1 MSANQN
7 STTSALNVKNVQM
20 SYYCDVNHSED
31 HLIKYFFDEDIM
43 LNFIYSNYDNMDT
56 WTGRYYIKKTYDR
69 VYLIE
74 RKNKDEL
81 FLRASIIE
89 SYRKEQQDHQII
101 MFINEIDDDLKKIY
115 RDEQSD
121 YVYIETNYT
130 NDYMDFE
137 EFEIKKDDDDDVNDN
152 YIKPIKKR
160 LIEDKRKKVIR
171 LINEKQKMFKL
182 HLCDGDYENKI
193 YCSNHLEG
201 CHAILDQLELT
212 HDTLYVTSRNDDYDT
227 DEIINKIVIA
237 FCDKEDFNI
246 VHIEKEPESDDEPE
260 FDPFENFDNRCEET
274 ENIIMEVDNLQYYF
288 NNLDY
293 ISNEK
298 TLLYRGRPIGNVG
311 DYEIRVNRWA
321 FRYSV
326 KFTEIKRR
334 LKQLCDICRIDFTL
348 D

>member
-7 STTSALNVKNVQM
+7 SNTSALNIPNVKM
-20 SYYCDVNHSED
+20 TYYCDTKHTKE
-31 HLIKYFFDEDIM
+31 HLFKYFFDEDIM
-43 LNFIYSNYDNMDT
+43 LNFIHSEYDSIDT
-56 WTGRYYIKKTYDR
+56 WSGRYYIRKAYER

-74 RKNKDEL
+74 RKNNDEI
-81 FLRASIIE
+81 FIRASLIE
-89 SYRKEQQDHQII
+89 SYRKEQQDHLIFI
-101 MFINEIDDDLKKIY
+101 FINHIDYDLKRIY
-115 RDEQSD
+115 KDEQSD
-121 YVYIETNYT
+121 YVYNEVIYN
-130 NDYMDFE
+130 NMDFK

-298 TLLYRGRPIGNVG
+298 TILYRGRPIASVG
-311 DYEIRVNRWA
+311 DYEIRVNRGA
-321 FRYSV
+321 FKHSV
-326 KFTEIKRR
+326 KFSECVRR
-334 LKQLCDICRIDFTL
+334 IEQLCEVCRIDFTL